1 MILAAGRGER
11 MRPLT
16 DHTPKPLLTVG
27 GKTLI
32 AWQIERLAT
41 AGLTDIVINH
51 AHHGGQIEAALGD
64 GSRMGVNIVYSRE
77 TLALE
82 TAGGVVNAMR
92 LLGHGPFAV
101 VSADIYTEYDYTR
114 LAAAAGSLAA
124 SNRLGHIVLV
134 DNPAFHPSGDFALE
148 QDRVL
153 RDGANRYTYANIA
166 VYLPEFFSAVSPGS
180 KAPTL
185 PLWLSAI
192 DAGRLGG
199 EHYAGVWDNIGTP
212 EQLAALD
219 HSLRG

>member
-16 DHTPKPLLTVG
+16 DHTPKPLLTAG

-32 AWQIERLAT
+32 AWQIARLAA

-51 AHHGGQIEAALGD
+51 AHLGEQIEAALGD
-64 GSRMGVNIVYSRE
+64 GRSLGVDIVYSRE
-77 TLALE
+77 ARALE
-82 TAGGVVNAMR
+82 TAGGVVNAMH
-92 LLGHGPFAV
+92 LLGQEPFAV

-114 LAAAAGSLAA
+114 LAAAAASLA
-124 SNRLGHIVLV
+124 SGNRLGHIVLV
-134 DNPAFHPSGDFALE
+134 DNPAFHPRGDFALAG
-148 QDRVL
+148 DRVM

-166 VYLPEFFSAVSPGS
+166 VYLPQFFASVTRGT

-185 PLWLSAI
+185 PLWLDAI

-199 EHYAGVWDNIGTP
+199 EHYGGVWDNIGTP